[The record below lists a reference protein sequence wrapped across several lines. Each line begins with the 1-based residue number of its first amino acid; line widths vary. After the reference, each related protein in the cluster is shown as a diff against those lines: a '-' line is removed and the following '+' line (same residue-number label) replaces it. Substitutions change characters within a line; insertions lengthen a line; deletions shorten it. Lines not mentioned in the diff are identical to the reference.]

1 MAPHISRSSLQIHQD
16 FYWKSQE
23 SKMAVRY
30 MLFFPS
36 STSALMCAL
45 RIISNIFCS
54 TCSTLRNRRFSKKI
68 HHPKSSVSTTSHVLL
83 GPPAKLLSRLLGC
96 KLETLSLCNPE
107 FRGIG
112 AKPVIMFFN
121 CWTLFHLSLRGYDAP
136 KLTAQLSTYWRFT
149 LFLQKL
155 EDLTHIYNNK
165 NHTCHIYIIYRNLFF
180 YLQSLKVTT
189 LQKWFST
196 LKIPYPREKII
207 LFWICF
213 CYTV

>member
-1 MAPHISRSSLQIHQD
+1 MGCDGLLREVQVSGLKSGLLKAPWVIFKVQNSLRTTDAKSEQAMAPHISRSSLQIHQD

-23 SKMAVRY
+23 SKLAVRY
-30 MLFFPS
+30 MIFFPS

-121 CWTLFHLSLRGYDAP
+121 C
-136 KLTAQLSTYWRFT
+136 
-149 LFLQKL
+149 
-155 EDLTHIYNNK
+155 
-165 NHTCHIYIIYRNLFF
+165 
-180 YLQSLKVTT
+180 
-189 LQKWFST
+189 
-196 LKIPYPREKII
+196 
-207 LFWICF
+207 
-213 CYTV
+213 